1 MPTQASRF
9 IQQCPWCDKSL
20 HIPVEYLS
28 KQVSCKHC
36 NGRFIAS
43 DREAGQESTSD
54 SGLALLRRADEM
66 LEIAQLRARHNKGD
80 LPKS

>member
-1 MPTQASRF
+1 MQSSRF
-9 IQQCPWCDKSL
+9 IQLCPWCEKNL

-28 KQVSCKHC
+28 KQVSCRFC

-43 DREAGQESTSD
+43 DRETTQDATSD

-66 LEIAQLRARHNKGD
+66 LEIAQLRARHNQSK
-80 LPKS
+80 PPQE